1 MIDGVAAMD
10 RFVKLIASE
19 PDISRVPVM
28 VDSSKF
34 EVIEAGLR
42 CVQGKPIVNSISMK
56 EGEEKFRREA
66 TLCRKYGAAVVVMAF
81 DEEGQADNLERRKEI
96 CERAYRILV
105 DEVGFPAE
113 DIIFD
118 PNIFAHRD
126 RHRGARQLRRR
137 LHRGRPAGSRQNLPG
152 ALVSGG
158 VSQRVVLLPRQQR
171 GCARRSTRCSC
182 STPSRPAW
190 TWASSTPARWSS
202 TTRSTSGCA
211 SASRTSC

>member
-19 PDISRVPVM
+19 PDISRVPLM

-56 EGEEKFRREA
+56 EGEEKFRDQAR
-66 TLCRKYGAAVVVMAF
+66 LCRKYGAAVVVMAF
-81 DEEGQADNLERRKEI
+81 DEDGQADNLERRQAI

-118 PNIFAHRD
+118 PNIFAVATGIEEHANYGLD
-126 RHRGARQLRRR
+126 FIEAHPLDQAEPARRARLRRR
-137 LHRGRPAGSRQNLPG
+137 LE
-152 ALVSGG
+152 
-158 VSQRVVLLPRQQR
+158 RVVLVPRQQR
-171 GCARRSTRCSC
+171 RARGDPRGVPVPRDRGRHGHGHRQRR
-182 STPSRPAW
+182 RP
-190 TWASSTPARWSS
+190 RRS

-211 SASRTSC
+211 NGSRTSS